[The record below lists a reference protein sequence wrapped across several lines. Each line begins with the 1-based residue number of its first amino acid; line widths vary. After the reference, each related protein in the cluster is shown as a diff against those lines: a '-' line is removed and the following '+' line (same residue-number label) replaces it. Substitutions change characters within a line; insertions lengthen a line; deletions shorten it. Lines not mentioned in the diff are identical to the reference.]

1 MTAQNK
7 MGVKPIPKLLW
18 SMGLPMIVSMIL
30 QSVYNIVDTI
40 FVVNMGEDGAVGNL
54 ALTYAFPIQL
64 LIIAVGVGTGIGIN
78 AILSQ
83 SLGEGDR
90 ERASRIAG
98 NGIFLALCIY
108 AVFLIFGIFG
118 SRAFIASQAGGNER
132 AIDMGTDY
140 LSICCILSFGSVG
153 YTVYERFLQATGKT
167 VYSTIAQISGAV
179 ANIVLDYV
187 FIYPLGMG
195 VAGAAWATV
204 IGQILSLV
212 VAMAFHYGLNRE
224 ISAHIKYI
232 KPSWGIIKGIY
243 KVGISAAIM
252 QGLLSVMMYGMTLI
266 LGIAEP
272 SKVELLQGSF
282 GIYYKIMQFALFAA
296 FGISN
301 TIITVLSF
309 NYGMGDKSR
318 IKACIKYGII
328 ISVTVSAIITVLF
341 EVFAYPLAQLFGLA
355 SGEAEELIP
364 VVALAVR
371 AGAVGY
377 IFMGISVAVQGVF
390 QGFRFS
396 VRPLIISFLRL
407 VVFVLPIAAL
417 FTLTP
422 EPESCVWWSFPITEF
437 ITAAI
442 SLVMLRYTVRHTVDT
457 MPDRAIGM
465 HDSFILTVS
474 REHGSNGKYVGKLV
488 AKQLGIAYYDKEILA
503 ETAKSTGLADEY
515 IANVSG
521 APDFRTVY
529 LSTAPAREAI
539 AAKAE
544 VVRAIAERGDCV
556 IIGRGA
562 DYILKDYK
570 NAVHV
575 FIYADEQYKIDT
587 IKKLYGDDEAAAR
600 RHMVRSDRARSAYY
614 EFLSGRKWG
623 ERSNYDLCIDS
634 SGSPEKA
641 ADAIVYFVCSHFAK
655 FARGEGGETPED
667 GAQGAEMPEEGAQ
680 DSAEGAQEGAK
691 GEKL

>member
-1 MTAQNK
+1 M
-7 MGVKPIPKLLW
+7 
-18 SMGLPMIVSMIL
+18 
-30 QSVYNIVDTI
+30 
-40 FVVNMGEDGAVGNL
+40 
-54 ALTYAFPIQL
+54 
-64 LIIAVGVGTGIGIN
+64 
-78 AILSQ
+78 
-83 SLGEGDR
+83 
-90 ERASRIAG
+90 
-98 NGIFLALCIY
+98 
-108 AVFLIFGIFG
+108 
-118 SRAFIASQAGGNER
+118 
-132 AIDMGTDY
+132 
-140 LSICCILSFGSVG
+140 
-153 YTVYERFLQATGKT
+153 
-167 VYSTIAQISGAV
+167 
-179 ANIVLDYV
+179 
-187 FIYPLGMG
+187 
-195 VAGAAWATV
+195 
-204 IGQILSLV
+204 
-212 VAMAFHYGLNRE
+212 
-224 ISAHIKYI
+224 
-232 KPSWGIIKGIY
+232 
-243 KVGISAAIM
+243 
-252 QGLLSVMMYGMTLI
+252 
-266 LGIAEP
+266 
-272 SKVELLQGSF
+272 
-282 GIYYKIMQFALFAA
+282 
-296 FGISN
+296 
-301 TIITVLSF
+301 
-309 NYGMGDKSR
+309 
-318 IKACIKYGII
+318 
-328 ISVTVSAIITVLF
+328 
-341 EVFAYPLAQLFGLA
+341 FAYPLAQLFGLA

-442 SLVMLRYTVRHTVDT
+442 SLVMLKYTVRHTVDT
-457 MPDRAIGM
+457 MPDRATGG

-539 AAKAE
+539 AAQAE

-587 IKKLYGDDEAAAR
+587 IKKLYGDDEAAVDAR
-600 RHMVRSDRARSAYY
+600 IGRRKERIAGDVQADVLHRNDRAR
-614 EFLSGRKWG
+614 
-623 ERSNYDLCIDS
+623 
-634 SGSPEKA
+634 A
-641 ADAIVYFVCSHFAK
+641 ADGRADADLQRHFFIRGPFAVHVVISGQLFRDLRGRRSGIRCSNFH
-655 FARGEGGETPED
+655 ARFPSASRDGEIPQQQFFHNIFNLCG
-667 GAQGAEMPEEGAQ
+667 
-680 DSAEGAQEGAK
+680 
-691 GEKL
+691 